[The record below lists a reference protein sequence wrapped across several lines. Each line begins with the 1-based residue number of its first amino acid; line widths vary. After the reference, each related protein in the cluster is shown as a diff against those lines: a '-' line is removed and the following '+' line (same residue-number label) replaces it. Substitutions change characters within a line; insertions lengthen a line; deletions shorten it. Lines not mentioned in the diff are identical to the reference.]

1 METIDPDVFKVSDNE
16 VITID
21 VRKTG
26 AQTLFGVNHT
36 TFTKEGPLTE
46 GQPLKITMSKDEDME
61 DSTEFPNAKFTTV
74 TLVFSFDSKKGGQY
88 DWTMTGSNGG
98 APAQGISR
106 QAGSL
111 AKAVTFFFHIV

>member
-1 METIDPDVFKVSDNE
+1 METIDPDVFKVSDGE

-36 TFTKEGPLTE
+36 AFKRKGPLTE
-46 GQPLKITMSKDEDME
+46 GQPLNITMSKDDEME
-61 DSTEFPNAKFTTV
+61 DSTEFSNAKFTTI
-74 TLVFSFDSKKGGQY
+74 TLTFSFNTKKGGQY
-88 DWTMTGSNGG
+88 DWTMTGSKGG
-98 APAQGISR
+98 TFQGISR

-111 AKAVTFFFHIV
+111 AKAVTFFIHIV